1 MLRNKMYVRPICE
14 TRPVFR
20 RVMKAPAVVQSEKK
34 LTYTQQVT
42 EALEEL
48 LKLVE
53 EDNKKE
59 EQELKKESTCC
70 IIF

>member
-1 MLRNKMYVRPICE
+1 
-14 TRPVFR
+14 
-20 RVMKAPAVVQSEKK
+20 MKAPEVVQSEKK

-42 EALEEL
+42 EALKEL

-59 EQELKKESTCC
+59 EQELKKVSTCC
-70 IIF
+70 VIF